1 MSYFFTNYMPRCC
14 FCRTL
19 ALDLICFYLLL
30 DWDST
35 GDEDSLPSREQ
46 RVVKQTVK
54 LKMKSHKDLRFHKK
68 NIENDKVQVY
78 MCLFKMFQVYFLFA
92 ILSGLFF
99 QSPFSRKKKN
109 YIPNSNWKSFW
120 VSKAASPLVSISEI
134 WILPRCIARKTPE
147 GYNELMQKWW
157 QKLAMQKHP
166 VFETSP
172 TSVLQHKLENKPPDK
187 PSSKP
192 RQMQKKH
199 EDLPMNHQS

>member
-30 DWDST
+30 DWNST

-54 LKMKSHKDLRFHKK
+54 LKMKSHKDLRFQKK

-99 QSPFSRKKKN
+99 QSPFSRKKK
-109 YIPNSNWKSFW
+109 K
-120 VSKAASPLVSISEI
+120 K
-134 WILPRCIARKTPE
+134 
-147 GYNELMQKWW
+147 
-157 QKLAMQKHP
+157 KLYTK
-166 VFETSP
+166 
-172 TSVLQHKLENKPPDK
+172 LKLEELLGEQ
-187 PSSKP
+187 SSFSSGFDF
-192 RQMQKKH
+192 RNL
-199 EDLPMNHQS
+199 DLAEMYCT